1 MFTLALSGQTLQV
14 RINEMMA
21 SNSSIIQDADG
32 DFSDWIELYNP
43 EDASLELE
51 GWYLTD
57 DRNQLNQW
65 RLPEI
70 SIEANEFLLI
80 FASGKDRS
88 MAGSEL
94 HTNFKLNAS
103 GEYLAL
109 VDPDGTI
116 VNEFYPAFPEQK
128 SDISYGYYD
137 GVYQLLTVPTPGA
150 DNKEGTVLV
159 SEPVFSRKHGVF
171 DEPFMLEILASV
183 EDAKVY
189 YTLNGNSPSVE
200 NALLY
205 TSPIPVDSTTIVRA
219 VALVNGNNSS
229 RVITRSYI
237 FPRDVIHQGNTPAG
251 YPVNWGSYSGISGKA
266 VADYEMDAEMMS
278 DPVFAASVIEGLKS
292 LPVISLVADID
303 HLFSHSSDPDSGGIY
318 IHTGAPVGNGIG
330 KGWERPASMEYIPL
344 GEAEAIQLNCGIRL
358 HGGHSR
364 LPEKSPKHSFR
375 LVFRNE
381 YGASK
386 LQYPLFDDDNATT
399 SFNSLVLRA
408 GFGLSWIHHS
418 HGERK
423 LAQYQRDIWI
433 KDTQRAIGH
442 VSSRSSYVHLFING
456 MYWGI
461 YAPSERMDSDFAA
474 SYLKGKP
481 EDFDVIKD
489 YQDVA
494 NGTIENWNK
503 LMGMVNS
510 GVEDDA
516 AYQRIQG
523 NNPDGTYNP
532 EYENLVDVVN
542 LADYMLLNFYG
553 GNTDWDH
560 HNWAAAKNRNNP
572 LQGFNFFCWDAEHIL
587 KSVDQNVLN
596 ENNDQCPSRIFQQLR
611 KNETFVRL
619 FADRVQLHCFNGGVL
634 TPEAALRRWNNRTL
648 QVEKALTAES
658 ARWGDYRRDVHPY
671 QTSGP
676 FDLYSYTDHWLTQRD
691 FMLNT
696 YFPERTQV
704 LLDQLRSAG
713 LYPSVEAPGFFINE
727 QPFLPDNK
735 IVKGDVLSM
744 TSAEGVIYY
753 TTNGQDPAKWEQQDD
768 QSERSM
774 AAGDQLNSSI
784 TNGAQMYSGPISLT
798 TTACI
803 KARTYSNGSWSA
815 MMSGSFIFADDY
827 EDIKVTEIHY
837 NPLGDGVVDGKD
849 LEFIELKNT
858 GSSTLD
864 MGGASF
870 TEGVEFV
877 FPSETWLPAD
887 SFVVLA
893 SDWEHFYERYGFL
906 PDGEYSGN
914 LNNGGEQ
921 LLLESNT
928 GDTIFNLIYANN
940 SPWPLEADGA
950 GYSLVPV
957 DINPI
962 GNQNDYGDWRAS
974 FHLGGSP
981 GKDDKASFNE
991 IVDYQKKK
999 RFTLSQNYPN
1009 PFYEVT
1015 YINYEL
1021 AEKAWVDISVY
1032 NLMGQ
1037 KITELYSGFQS
1048 EGSHVL
1054 SWNGSVSGG
1063 DQCNTGIY
1071 VYRMIVKN
1079 NTNQQLFTRKMIKR

>member
-1 MFTLALSGQTLQV
+1 MFTLASSGQTLQV
-14 RINEMMA
+14 RINELMA

-43 EDASLELE
+43 EGESLELE

-57 DRNQLNQW
+57 DRNQLHQW
-65 RLPEI
+65 KLPEI
-70 SIEANEFLLI
+70 SIKAHDFLLI

-137 GVYQLLTVPTPGA
+137 GVYQLLAVPTPGG
-150 DNKEGTVLV
+150 DNKEGEVLV
-159 SEPVFSRKHGVF
+159 PDPIFSTKHGVF
-171 DEPFMLEILASV
+171 DEPFMLEIQALV
-183 EDAKVY
+183 EDAKVF
-189 YTLNGNSPSVE
+189 YTLNGNTPSVE
-200 NALLY
+200 DALLY

-219 VALVNGNNSS
+219 VAVVNGNNSS
-229 RVITRSYI
+229 RVITQSYI

-251 YPVNWGSYSGISGKA
+251 YPVNWGSYSGISGTA
-266 VADYEMDAEMMS
+266 VADYEMDPEMMS

-292 LPVISLVADID
+292 LPVMSLVADID
-303 HLFSHSSDPDSGGIY
+303 YLFSHSSDPDSGGIY
-318 IHTGAPVGNGIG
+318 IYTGAPVGSGIG

-344 GEAEAIQLNCGIRL
+344 GESESIQLNCGIRL

-381 YGASK
+381 YGTSK
-386 LQYPLFDDDNATT
+386 LQYPLFDDEDATT

-456 MYWGI
+456 IYWGI

-474 SYLKGKP
+474 SYLKGEP

-503 LMGMVNS
+503 LMNVVNS
-510 GVEDDA
+510 GVVDDVN
-516 AYQRIQG
+516 YQRIQG

-619 FADRVQLHCFNGGVL
+619 FSDRVQHHCFNGGVL
-634 TPEAALRRWNNRTL
+634 TPEAALQRWNNRTL

-691 FMLNT
+691 FMLST

-713 LYPSVEAPGFFINE
+713 LYPSIEAPEFFINK
-727 QPFLPDNK
+727 QPFSPENNID
-735 IVKGDVLSM
+735 KGDVLSM
-744 TSAEGVIYY
+744 KSAEGVIYY

-768 QSERSM
+768 HSETSL
-774 AAGDQLNSSI
+774 ATGDQLNSSI
-784 TNGAQMYSGPISLT
+784 TNGAQMYSEPISLT

-815 MMSGSFIFADDY
+815 MMSGSFIFADDF
-827 EDIKVTEIHY
+827 EDIKVTEVHY
-837 NPLGDGVVDGKD
+837 NPLADGVVDGKD

-870 TEGVEFV
+870 TDGVEFV
-877 FPSETWLPAD
+877 FPSETLLPAD

-893 SDWEHFYERYGFL
+893 SNWEHFYERYGFL

-921 LLLESNT
+921 LLLESNA
-928 GDTIFNLIYANN
+928 GDTIFNLTYGNN
-940 SPWPLEADGA
+940 SPWPLDADGT

-962 GNQNDYGDWRAS
+962 GNQKDYSDWRAS

-981 GKDDKASFNE
+981 GKDDKASFNK
-991 IVDYQKKK
+991 IVDFQEKKS
-999 RFTLSQNYPN
+999 FTLSQNYPN

-1063 DQCNTGIY
+1063 AQCNTGIY

-1079 NTNQQLFTRKMIKR
+1079 NTNRQLFTRKMIKR